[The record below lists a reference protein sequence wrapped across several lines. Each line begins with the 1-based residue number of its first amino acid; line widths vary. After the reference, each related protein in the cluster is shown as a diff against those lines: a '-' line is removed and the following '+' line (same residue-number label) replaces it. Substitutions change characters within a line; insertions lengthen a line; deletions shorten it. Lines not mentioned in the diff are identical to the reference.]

1 MVERHSRMSLIPPSS
16 AIATAT
22 LPAPESIGAQI
33 AAVEAQLH
41 TVSEAKR
48 QHSKAMSA
56 LDSEAAQLT
65 KKLATLSEV
74 QATLRAGV
82 VISDHAL
89 VRWLERHYGMDLEP
103 YRQEMASMLSQAVAF
118 GAGGLKTAHGVFKI
132 RDGVVTT
139 YVKRG
144 SAA

>member
-1 MVERHSRMSLIPPSS
+1 MSLIPPSIE
-16 AIATAT
+16 IANAAV
-22 LPAPESIGAQI
+22 PASENIGAQI
-33 AAVEAQLH
+33 AAVETQLH
-41 TVSEAKR
+41 AVGEAKR

-56 LDSEAAQLT
+56 LDSKSAQLT
-65 KKLATLSEV
+65 KKLATLTET

-103 YRQEMASMLSQAVAF
+103 YRQEMASMLVQAVAF
-118 GAGGLKTAHGVFKI
+118 GASGLKTAHGVFKI

-139 YVKRG
+139 YIKLG

>member
-1 MVERHSRMSLIPPSS
+1 MSLIPPSS
-16 AIATAT
+16 AIVSAT
-22 LPAPESIGAQI
+22 LPAPESLGAQI
-33 AAVEAQLH
+33 AAIEAQLH
-41 TVSEAKR
+41 AVSEAKR
-48 QHSKAMSA
+48 QHSKAMSG
-56 LDSEAAQLT
+56 LDSHASQLT

-74 QATLRAGV
+74 QAKLRAGV

-103 YRQEMASMLSQAVAF
+103 YRQEMANALSQAVAV
-118 GAGGLKTAHGVFKI
+118 GASGLKTAHGVFKI

-139 YVKRG
+139 YVKLG